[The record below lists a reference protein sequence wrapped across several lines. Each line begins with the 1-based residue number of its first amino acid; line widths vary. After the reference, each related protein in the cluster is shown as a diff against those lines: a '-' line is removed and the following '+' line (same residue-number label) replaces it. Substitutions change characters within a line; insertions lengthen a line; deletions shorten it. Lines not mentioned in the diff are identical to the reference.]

1 MSLVQ
6 THTPTIQAPQ
16 LAPSSRRG
24 FRSIVAGG
32 LTGGINICIV
42 FPTEFIKTQLQLDT
56 GKNIMTAHHSI
67 MAPYKA
73 TILESKNVKA
83 YTGSVDVVKKTIR
96 QKGVTGMYKGV
107 TVLLCGAIPT
117 YSVR

>member
-6 THTPTIQAPQ
+6 THTPHPPVRVRQAPAQ
-16 LAPSSRRG
+16 QASSRRG
-24 FRSIVAGG
+24 LRSIVAGG

-67 MAPYKA
+67 MAPYRA
-73 TILESKNVKA
+73 TALENRNVKA
-83 YTGSVDVVKKTIR
+83 YTGSV
-96 QKGVTGMYKGV
+96 
-107 TVLLCGAIPT
+107 
-117 YSVR
+117 